1 MKNFDNLTFRC
12 YQIIPTRP
20 PKRNRVGWTTAN
32 PSVTSPRTPRTRRIQ
47 FGHPLPKSVLPTSKS
62 DQPQMDALL
71 AEVSLLRQEVAA
83 LRESQSSSKKSPCQ
97 GVTGK
102 GTPCRN
108 GALVGTPY
116 CRMHSRPTKE
126 AKPPRTRKEPK
137 PKKIV
142 PEHTH
147 PIGESHPHCALCQ
160 THGDCMDP
168 TLPEHNFEG
177 SDDITER
184 LRELLSRERVCG
196 ETESVWSAHWLRLG
210 MV

>member
-1 MKNFDNLTFRC
+1 MKYAL
-12 YQIIPTRP
+12 
-20 PKRNRVGWTTAN
+20 V
-32 PSVTSPRTPRTRRIQ
+32 
-47 FGHPLPKSVLPTSKS
+47 
-62 DQPQMDALL
+62 LL
-71 AEVSLLRQEVAA
+71 AI
-83 LRESQSSSKKSPCQ
+83 
-97 GVTGK
+97 
-102 GTPCRN
+102 
-108 GALVGTPY
+108 LVGVWLWRSGRGSKAQAPKA
-116 CRMHSRPTKE
+116 PK
-126 AKPPRTRKEPK
+126 APRTRKEPK

-196 ETESVWSAHWLRLG
+196 ETESV
-210 MV
+210 